1 MFFAKKRDIQRLDNA
16 LNESFGNVR
25 QDVEKLDQTITLTNQ
40 NLNNFYSWVYYMNNQ
55 NKTLRSQNMA
65 LMMKI
70 ERVNAQINDIKSNI
84 SNFNDQI
91 GQVSYQ
97 TSRNSNQMAHMN
109 LKLSHMDDRIND
121 VNKALSNV
129 NISREEIKGI
139 IDYYYSFEDVIKQV
153 RSMDALMDSFK
164 ERFDKMSNIKDFDVA
179 SQLQYL
185 AEIKELKARLDS
197 IEKREPAP
205 LQKPGNLREKLIQ
218 KITKRSRDYVR
229 NLILSYIK
237 KYERIS
243 ALKLR
248 EMIVEE
254 QGLASKSAFYR
265 MLDEIDEFEEIE
277 SIKEGKER
285 YFFYRM
291 VKHT

>member
-1 MFFAKKRDIQRLDNA
+1 MFFAKKGDIQRLDNA

-25 QDVEKLDQTITLTNQ
+25 QDVEKLDQSIILTNQ

-55 NKTLRSQNMA
+55 NKALRSQNIA

-70 ERVNAQINDIKSNI
+70 ERINTQISDLKNNI

-109 LKLSHMDDRIND
+109 LKLSHMDDRLNE

-129 NISREEIKGI
+129 NMSREQIKGI
-139 IDYYYSFEDVIKQV
+139 IDYYYSFEDIIKQV

-164 ERFDKMSNIKDFDVA
+164 ERLDKASNIKDFDVA

-218 KITKRSRDYVR
+218 KITKKSRDYVR